1 MEKIELKCSNC
12 GGALNKVETQKDMY
26 VCLHCGNKE
35 IIKEEK
41 NTTNYYIN
49 QNITKNIYGK
59 ENIVEEDYF
68 KIIENAEKFIKV
80 EDYKMAFKLI
90 EQAKDIDPG
99 HYLVWWLSA
108 KVKILSNIKDKETG
122 EFFTGPG
129 YSIKNIEEDCKK
141 AIAFASEEQRKLI
154 EEEYQELCKEYS
166 QYSEDV
172 NDHVEAN
179 IGKERNLQKASKI
192 IVSFIIATII
202 FLMGGIILSIFLKNE
217 DILLSFV
224 FFSWIFIIIFV
235 SVNSYIRNNIKI
247 IEFIKQKQEISF
259 EELFKYCEEINI
271 QTLKDINSLKKRV
284 VNLIENGNL
293 VNYKIE
299 KDFIIKV

>member
-59 ENIVEEDYF
+59 ENNSNSDYF
-68 KIIENAEKFIKV
+68 KLIENAEKFIKL
-80 EDYKMAFKLI
+80 EDYKMALKLLN
-90 EQAKDIDPG
+90 QAKEVDPG
-99 HYLVWWLSA
+99 HYLVWWLLVKS
-108 KVKILSNIKDKETG
+108 KILSNIKNKKENS
-122 EFFTGPG
+122 FAIY
-129 YSIKNIEEDCKK
+129 YSLKNIENDYERVVSFVSDV
-141 AIAFASEEQRKLI
+141 ERKEV
-154 EEEYQELCKEYS
+154 EEEYKNLYKEYS
-166 QYSEDV
+166 QYCESA
-172 NDHVEAN
+172 NDYVEAN
-179 IGKERNLQKASKI
+179 LNKEKPIDFTVFIGLLIFSIMSI
-192 IVSFIIATII
+192 IIGLSVPFIIDEPGCFA
-202 FLMGGIILSIFLKNE
+202 FLVVGLFLFVISILSGSITKDNK
-217 DILLSFV
+217 
-224 FFSWIFIIIFV
+224 
-235 SVNSYIRNNIKI
+235 KI

-259 EELFKYCEEINI
+259 DELMSFCKEKTENINNKED
-271 QTLKDINSLKKRV
+271 LKNRVASLIR
-284 VNLIENGNL
+284 EGYL

>member
-12 GGALNKVETQKDMY
+12 GGALNKVEAQKDMY

-59 ENIVEEDYF
+59 ENNSNSDYF
-68 KIIENAEKFIKV
+68 KLIENAEKFIKL

-122 EFFTGPG
+122 NFFTGPR

-141 AIAFASEEQRKLI
+141 SIAFASEEQRKLI

-166 QYSEDV
+166 QYSEGSDV
-172 NDHVEAN
+172 YVKET
-179 IGKERNLQKASKI
+179 IGEEKPVSYVGFFVLLSLSFVYLVLGIVMPITEEESFLSFLSFFGGFLLVLALILWAKLKSDKKI
-192 IVSFIIATII
+192 ISFIKTKEKVSFIELFDYCQESKIQII
-202 FLMGGIILSIFLKNE
+202 E
-217 DILLSFV
+217 DI
-224 FFSWIFIIIFV
+224 
-235 SVNSYIRNNIKI
+235 K
-247 IEFIKQKQEISF
+247 K
-259 EELFKYCEEINI
+259 
-271 QTLKDINSLKKRV
+271 LKKRV